1 MDNRVGWDELPGELR
16 GAVEARAGTVYSAQQ
31 AGTGLGSPAAFVV
44 ATARSGPLFFK
55 GVRTEDPEG
64 VRAMRTEERINN
76 AVAGVS
82 PSVRYSFTAAG
93 WYCLAFAYID
103 GRHVDLAPGTQ
114 DLGALAFVINAMRRL
129 TVDDAYVA
137 RTGLEIPR
145 LADRLRGFLTE
156 REAGLLDGPHLLHTD
171 TKPHHILITRHGG
184 NAHVV
189 DWAMPALGP
198 AWVDA
203 ANTAVRLME
212 CGQPPATALA
222 WLDGIDAWRAADP
235 EAVKAYVRATCRQWS
250 ARVGEAGAQ
259 PGNSRFS
266 ALLRRPRPAA

>member
-1 MDNRVGWDELPGELR
+1 MDNRVGWDELPDELR
-16 GAVEARAGTVYSAQQ
+16 GAVEARAGKVYSAQQ
-31 AGTGLGSPAAFVV
+31 VGAGLNSPAAFVV

-64 VRAMRTEERINN
+64 MRAMRTEERINN

-93 WYCLAFAYID
+93 WYCLAFAYLD
-103 GRHVDLAPGTQ
+103 GRHVDLTPGTQ
-114 DLGALAFVINAMRRL
+114 DLGALAFVINTMRRL
-129 TVDDAYVA
+129 AVDDAYVA

-171 TKPHHILITRHGG
+171 TNPHNILITRHGG

-212 CGQPPATALA
+212 SGQPPTAALT
-222 WLDGIDAWRAADP
+222 WLDTTDAWRAAAP
-235 EAVKAYVRATCRQWS
+235 EAVAAYVQATCRQWS
-250 ARVGEAGAQ
+250 ARVGETAAR
-259 PGNSRFS
+259 PNNARFS
-266 ALLRRPRPAA
+266 ALLPHPRPAA